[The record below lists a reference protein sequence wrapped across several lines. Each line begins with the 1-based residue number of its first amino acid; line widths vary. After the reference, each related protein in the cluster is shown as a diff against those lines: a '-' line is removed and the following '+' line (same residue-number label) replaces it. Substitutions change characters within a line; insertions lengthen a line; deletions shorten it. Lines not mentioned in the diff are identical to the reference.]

1 LANVFSLKKLIL
13 GKSRDPLDPNIFH
26 KVSLMAF
33 FAWIGLGSDGL
44 SSSCYGPAEVMLVL
58 QHHPY
63 LSLFVVLATIITIFV
78 ISSSY
83 SQIIELFPNG
93 GGGYQVSSKLL
104 SPTIGMISGSALVID
119 YVLTITV
126 SVASGGDAL
135 FSFLPIEWHS
145 YKLSFVLGIIVILTI
160 INMRGA
166 KESIKLLLPIFLVF
180 VATHTFVILYGVFT
194 HFFQIN
200 AVVAKTTVELNNSF
214 TTLGTMGTFLLI
226 MRAFSMGAGTFT
238 GIEAVSNGLPIL
250 KEPRVKTGKTT
261 MRYMAFS
268 LAIIVAGLML
278 NFLLFNVSNVPGKT
292 INASLLENVTRG
304 WNPGISYSF
313 IIITLLS
320 EAALLFVAAQTGF
333 LGGPRVLAN
342 MAHDRW
348 VPTRFSLLS
357 DRLVTRNG
365 ILLMGG
371 AAFGLMLAT
380 GASVTFL
387 VVLYSINV
395 FIGFC
400 FSQTGMVK
408 HWIQVRHEEKKWF
421 RKLLINSVG
430 LLISFFI
437 LVFVVY
443 IKFNEG
449 GWITVLIT
457 GAVVSLFGYIKYSYN
472 KIAKLSGQVNA
483 ILENLNQLNP
493 VPVEPDKQS
502 DYNKNGRTAILFVNG
517 FSGIGIHSLL
527 SIFRLFGETF
537 TNFVFV
543 QVGMIDADVFQSH
556 DDIAKLKV
564 KSQEDLEKYKN
575 FIRGYG
581 FYAESFYY
589 TGLDMEEEIMKAIP
603 EITTRFPR
611 SVFFGG
617 QLVFPKDTFMSRLLH
632 NYSTFSLQRKLYTF
646 GYEFFILPIKLR
658 PVLITNS

>member
-1 LANVFSLKKLIL
+1 MANKLSLKKLIL

-44 SSSCYGPAEVMLVL
+44 SSSCYGPAEVMIALG
-58 QHHPY
+58 HHPY
-63 LSLFVVLATIITIFV
+63 LALFVAIGTIITIAV

-83 SQIIELFPNG
+83 SQIIELFPHG

-104 SPTIGMISGSALVID
+104 SPTIGMISGSALIID

-126 SVASGGDAL
+126 SIASGGDAL
-135 FSFLPIEWHS
+135 FSFLPIDWHAF
-145 YKLSFVLGIIVILTI
+145 KLPFVLGIVSILTLM
-160 INMRGA
+160 NMRGA
-166 KESIKLLLPIFLVF
+166 KESIAPLVPIFLIF
-180 VATHTFVILYGVFT
+180 ILTHAFVILFGIVT

-200 AVVAKTTVELNNSF
+200 EVVTRTTVELNNSF

-226 MRAFSMGAGTFT
+226 MRAYSMGAGTFT
-238 GIEAVSNGLPIL
+238 GIEAVSNGVPIL
-250 KEPRVKTGKTT
+250 KEPRVKTAKTT
-261 MRYMAFS
+261 MKYMAFS
-268 LAIIVAGLML
+268 LGITVAGLML
-278 NFLLFNVSNVPGKT
+278 NFLLFNVNMVPGKT
-292 INASLLENVTRG
+292 INASLLESVTAG
-304 WNPGISYSF
+304 WNPAVSYTF
-313 IIITLLS
+313 IITTLLS

-333 LGGPRVLAN
+333 LDGPRVLAN

-371 AAFGLMLAT
+371 AAFALMLAT
-380 GASVTFL
+380 RASVTFL

-400 FSQTGMVK
+400 LSQTGMVK
-408 HWIQVRHEEKKWF
+408 HWIQVRHEENKWF
-421 RKLLINSVG
+421 KKLLINSIG
-430 LLISFFI
+430 LLMSFFI
-437 LVFVVY
+437 LVFVIY
-443 IKFNEG
+443 IKFHEG
-449 GWITVLIT
+449 GWITIVIT
-457 GAVVSLFGYIKYSYN
+457 GIVVSCFGYIKHQYN
-472 KIAKLSGQVNA
+472 KTAKLTSQVNA
-483 ILENLNQLNP
+483 ILANLNQVNP
-493 VPVEPDKQS
+493 TPVELDKQAA
-502 DYNKNGRTAILFVNG
+502 YNKNGRTAILFVNG

-543 QVGMIDADVFQSH
+543 QVGMIDAGVFRSIG
-556 DDIAKLKV
+556 DIEQLKLN
-564 KSQEDLEKYKN
+564 SMEELEKYKN

-581 FYAESFYY
+581 YYAEGFYY
-589 TGLDMEEEIMKAIP
+589 TGLDIEEEIMKAIP
-603 EITTRFPR
+603 DITAKFPR

-632 NYSTFSLQRKLYTF
+632 NYTVFSLQRKLYNIGF
-646 GYEFFILPIKLR
+646 EFVILPIKLR
-658 PVLITNS
+658 LENAQAN